1 MKKRGSLD
9 LSINA
14 IVILILAIT
23 MLGLGLA
30 FMSGVF
36 GSATEEFQEISGV
49 IQKQII
55 DQMKQTDKVVELENP
70 VKKIGVGEK
79 KTTYIGFKN
88 NQNEVIN
95 FIIKGI
101 RVSSIPGA
109 IIDCGLYEEDVIL
122 EYKHKATS
130 VQPGTV
136 AVLPMNIKTDS
147 RSEKGTCFYEI
158 LIDEEDDSLVGY
170 WNFNKEDDATDISG
184 NGNDGTFMG
193 DLENSPWEDDKLGG
207 KAYVFDGSDDSIKV
221 LDSPSL
227 DIDNH
232 ITLSAFIKLKVD
244 VSNRIFISKSGNA
257 PINGV
262 YSGYGFSHT
271 GKKGWVFGAY
281 NVINGPFSNPDP
293 SDIGQWQHVTGVLS
307 EGTRY
312 LYVDSGFISEYTS
325 GGNSWDNDKNLCIG
339 SGKGCAAYMFKGIID
354 DVKVYNKALSES
366 EVKQLAQGYDYSI
379 QLTVNV
385 E

>member
-184 NGNDGTFMG
+184 NGNDGTLKG
-193 DLENSPWEDDKLGG
+193 GIENSPWVDDELGG
-207 KAYVFDGSDDSIKV
+207 RTYEFDGVDDSV
-221 LDSPSL
+221 LISTSGVHTTPGSKNTVSFWMKWSGANSKMPFSWNTAYDL
-227 DIDNH
+227 YL
-232 ITLSAFIKLKVD
+232 ITSALSFNTGNGDWLGT
-244 VSNRIFISKSGNA
+244 SSSGLANNLVHVA
-257 PINGV
+257 AVFYNGV
-262 YSGYGFSHT
+262 PDATNNEIYIDGIKKELDKDYVPHQRTRGNKAATSTAYISGWGTT
-271 GKKGWVFGAY
+271 GYKF
-281 NVINGPFSNPDP
+281 P
-293 SDIGQWQHVTGVLS
+293 
-307 EGTRY
+307 GT
-312 LYVDSGFISEYTS
+312 
-325 GGNSWDNDKNLCIG
+325 
-339 SGKGCAAYMFKGIID
+339 ID
-354 DVKVYNKALSES
+354 DVKIYNKALSES
-366 EVKQLAQGYDYSI
+366 EVKQLANGYDYSI

-385 E
+385 K